1 MSLASKIAPGHAAP
15 QQGPDAVDPGD
26 YYRSICHVPEPPQ
39 LTKKPKFYGYA
50 EPRVCTP
57 PLRPLTPETTLGFDV
72 IEFAENV
79 LHINLYPW
87 QKVLLCRM
95 LELLEDGTLRF
106 RTVVVLIARQNG
118 KSTLSQV
125 LALWFMIVWGWP
137 LVMGT
142 AQDLETAEEVWQGAV
157 DLVEEDEELVKLLKR
172 VVKVNGKKALELKP
186 ADKPAPGE
194 LKKKTGP
201 RYKVKAANR
210 RAGRGFTGNLIML
223 DELREHQNWEAWGA
237 ITKTTMAQA
246 EALILALSNAGDL
259 ASVVLRYLRKMAHE
273 AIGDPDG
280 ICEEIGAS
288 GPTLLDVADLQEDDE
303 DELDEDDLEDF
314 EQEPD
319 TLGLF
324 EWSAP
329 PGCDRKDRNGWAQA
343 NPSLN
348 WNVGFTE
355 RTIAAACK
363 TDPEWVFRTEVLC
376 QWSEGTLTGPFP
388 PGAWDKGKNPVEI
401 GDDGRPRIP
410 EEHRI
415 VPGSPVW
422 VGLDQSHDRST
433 TYMAIGG
440 LRADGVDQVEIIAAR
455 TGSEWV
461 KPFLMEDPWSKRVVA
476 VTGQSRGA
484 PVSPLIV
491 DLLADD
497 EFTLPVVEWMGSDLT
512 AGWADVFDSV
522 RDNTVRHNPQPP
534 LDTAA
539 ATVVVKVFSGGA
551 SIPDHR
557 ASPADAAPLM
567 AFTAA
572 KWLMSRRV
580 KAAPPPPPPPA
591 ALKSDDVVFE
601 TNDVAHMGF

>member
-1 MSLASKIAPGHAAP
+1 MSPTSKLAPPHAAP
-15 QQGPDAVDPGD
+15 VSGPDDVDPGD
-26 YYRSICHVPEPPQ
+26 YYRSICHVPEPPHTG
-39 LTKKPKFYGYA
+39 TKKKKIYGSA
-50 EPRVCTP
+50 EPRICTP
-57 PLRPLTPETTLGFDV
+57 PLRPLTPETTLGYDV

-79 LHINLYPW
+79 LHLKLYPW

-95 LELLEDGTLRF
+95 LELLPDGTLRF

-157 DLVEEDEELVKLLKR
+157 DLVEEDDELSKILKR
-172 VVKVNGKKALELKP
+172 VVKVNGKKALEITDG
-186 ADKPAPGE
+186 ATDKTKA
-194 LKKKTGP
+194 

-259 ASVVLRYLRKMAHE
+259 TSIVLRYLRKMAHE

-288 GPTLLDVADLQEDDE
+288 GPTALDLNELTDDEELDE
-303 DELDEDDLEDF
+303 DELADF
-314 EQEPD
+314 EQDED

-324 EWSAP
+324 EWSTAP
-329 PGCDRKDRNGWAQA
+329 GMEKRDRQGWAQA

-348 WNVGFTE
+348 WNPGFTE
-355 RTIAAACK
+355 RTIAAACR

-388 PGAWDKGKNPVEI
+388 PGLWDKGKNQPETLP
-401 GDDGRPRIP
+401 DGSLRMG

-415 VPGSPVW
+415 VTDVV
-422 VGLDQSHDRST
+422 VGLDQSHDRSM
-433 TYMAIGG
+433 TYVAFAGH
-440 LRADGVDQVEIIAAR
+440 RADGVAQVEIVAAR
-455 TGSEWV
+455 HGSDWV
-461 KPFLMEDPWSKRVVA
+461 KAYLMDEKRRRRIKSVAGQSKGAPISPLLVALDEDP
-476 VTGQSRGA
+476 
-484 PVSPLIV
+484 
-491 DLLADD
+491 
-497 EFTLPVVEWMGSDLT
+497 EFDIPVVEWSGSDLT
-512 AGWADVFDSV
+512 AGWADTYDSV
-522 RDNTVRHNPQPP
+522 RDCTVRHNPQPV
-534 LDTAA
+534 LDVAA
-539 ATVVVKVFSGGA
+539 ATAVLKVFSAGA

-557 ASPADAAPLM
+557 ASPAEVAPLM

-572 KWLMSRRV
+572 KWLLGRKEV
-580 KAAPPPPPPPA
+580 VPPPA
-591 ALKSDDVVFE
+591 PPAPEAVRTADIDSSTD
-601 TNDVAHMGF
+601 NWAQQGF

>member
-1 MSLASKIAPGHAAP
+1 MSLTSKPAPPNAAP
-15 QQGPDAVDPGD
+15 LNGPDDVDPGD
-26 YYRSICHVPEPPQ
+26 YYRSICHVPEPPHTG
-39 LTKKPKFYGYA
+39 TKKKKIYGSA
-50 EPRVCTP
+50 EPRICTP
-57 PLRPLTPETTLGFDV
+57 PLRALTPETTLGYDV

-79 LHINLYPW
+79 LHLKLYPW

-95 LELLEDGTLRF
+95 LELLSDGTLRF

-125 LALWFMIVWGWP
+125 LALWFMIGWGWP

-157 DLVEEDEELVKLLKR
+157 DLVEEDDELSKILKR
-172 VVKVNGKKALELKP
+172 VVKVNGKKALEITDG
-186 ADKPAPGE
+186 ATDKTKA
-194 LKKKTGP
+194 

-259 ASVVLRYLRKMAHE
+259 TSIVLRYLRKMAHE

-288 GPTLLDVADLQEDDE
+288 GPTALDLNELLDDDEELDE
-303 DELDEDDLEDF
+303 DELAEF
-314 EQEPD
+314 EQDED

-324 EWSAP
+324 EWSTAP
-329 PGCDRKDRNGWAQA
+329 GLDKRDRQGWAQS

-348 WNVGFTE
+348 WNPGFTE
-355 RTIAAACK
+355 RTIAAACR

-388 PGAWDKGKNPVEI
+388 PGSWDKGKNQAETLPDGSLRM
-401 GDDGRPRIP
+401 GD
-410 EEHRI
+410 EHRI
-415 VPGSPVW
+415 VTDVV
-422 VGLDQSHDRST
+422 VGLDQSHDRSM
-433 TYMAIGG
+433 TYVAFAGH
-440 LRADGVDQVEIIAAR
+440 RADGVAQVEIVAAR
-455 TGSEWV
+455 HGSDWV
-461 KPFLMEDPWSKRVVA
+461 KDYLMDEKRRGRIKSVA
-476 VTGQSRGA
+476 GQSKGA
-484 PVSPLIV
+484 PISPLMV
-491 DLLADD
+491 TLAEDVK
-497 EFTLPVVEWMGSDLT
+497 FTIPVVEWSGGDLT
-512 AGWADVFDSV
+512 AGWADTYDSV
-522 RDNTVRHNPQPP
+522 RDCTVRHNPQPV
-534 LDTAA
+534 LDVAA
-539 ATVVVKVFSGGA
+539 ATAVLKVFSAGA

-557 ASPADAAPLM
+557 ASPAEVAPLM

-572 KWLMSRRV
+572 KWLLGRKEV
-580 KAAPPPPPPPA
+580 VPPPPPPA
-591 ALKSDDVVFE
+591 PEAVRTADVDSS
-601 TNDVAHMGF
+601 TDNWAQQGF

>member
-1 MSLASKIAPGHAAP
+1 MSLTSKPAPLNAAP
-15 QQGPDAVDPGD
+15 LSGPDDVDPGD
-26 YYRSICHVPEPPQ
+26 FYRSICHVPEPPHTG
-39 LTKKPKFYGYA
+39 TKKKKVYGSA
-50 EPRVCTP
+50 EPRICTP
-57 PLRPLTPETTLGFDV
+57 PLRPLTPETTLGYDV

-79 LHINLYPW
+79 LHLKLYPW

-95 LELLEDGTLRF
+95 LELLPDGTLRF

-157 DLVEEDEELVKLLKR
+157 DLVEEDDELSKILKR
-172 VVKVNGKKALELKP
+172 VVKVNGKKALEITDG
-186 ADKPAPGE
+186 ATE
-194 LKKKTGP
+194 KTKA

-259 ASVVLRYLRKMAHE
+259 TSIVLRYLRKMAHE

-288 GPTLLDVADLQEDDE
+288 GPTALDLNELLDDGEEFDE
-303 DELDEDDLEDF
+303 DELAEF
-314 EQEPD
+314 EQDED

-324 EWSAP
+324 EWSTAP
-329 PGCDRKDRNGWAQA
+329 GLDKRDRQGWAQA

-348 WNVGFTE
+348 WNAGFTE
-355 RTIAAACK
+355 RTIAAACR

-388 PGAWDKGKNPVEI
+388 PGSWDKGKNPVETLP
-401 GDDGRPRIP
+401 DGSQRVG

-415 VPGSPVW
+415 VTDVV
-422 VGLDQSHDRST
+422 VGLDQSHDRSM
-433 TYMAIGG
+433 TYVAFAGH
-440 LRADGVDQVEIIAAR
+440 RADGVAQVEIVAAR
-455 TGSEWV
+455 HGSDWV
-461 KPFLMEDPWSKRVVA
+461 KDYLMDEKRRGRIRSVA
-476 VTGQSRGA
+476 GQSKGA
-484 PVSPLIV
+484 PISPLMV
-491 DLLADD
+491 ALAEDVK
-497 EFTLPVVEWMGSDLT
+497 FTVPVVEWSGGDLT
-512 AGWADVFDSV
+512 AGWADTYDAV
-522 RDNTVRHNPQPP
+522 RDNTVRHNPQPV
-534 LDTAA
+534 LDVAAGTA
-539 ATVVVKVFSGGA
+539 VIKVFSGGA

-557 ASPADAAPLM
+557 ASPAEVAPLM

-572 KWLMSRRV
+572 KWLLGRKEV
-580 KAAPPPPPPPA
+580 VPPPPPPA
-591 ALKSDDVVFE
+591 PEAVRTADVDSS
-601 TNDVAHMGF
+601 NDNWAQQGF

>member
-1 MSLASKIAPGHAAP
+1 MSPTSKPAP
-15 QQGPDAVDPGD
+15 QSVEPPSGQADVDPGD
-26 YYRSICHVPEPPQ
+26 FYRSVCHDPEPAHTG
-39 LTKKPKFYGYA
+39 TKKKKIYGSA
-50 EPRVCTP
+50 EPRLCTP
-57 PLRPLTPETTLGFDV
+57 PLRPLTPETTLGYDV
-72 IEFAENV
+72 IDFAENV
-79 LHINLYPW
+79 LHLKLYPW

-95 LELLEDGTLRF
+95 LELLPDGTLRF
-106 RTVVVLIARQNG
+106 RTAVVLIARQNG

-186 ADKPAPGE
+186 SETPGSGAT
-194 LKKKTGP
+194 KKKTGP

-259 ASVVLRYLRKMAHE
+259 TSVVLRYLRKMAHE

-280 ICEEIGAS
+280 ICKEIGAS
-288 GPTLLDVADLQEDDE
+288 GPTLLDVEDLSEDD
-303 DELDEDDLEDF
+303 DEFDDDDLADF
-314 EQEPD
+314 EQDED
-319 TLGLF
+319 TLFLA

-329 PGCDRKDRNGWAQA
+329 PGCDRRDRQGWAQA

-348 WNVGFTE
+348 WNPGFTE
-355 RTIAAACK
+355 RTIAAACR

-376 QWSEGTLTGPFP
+376 QWSEGTLSGPFP
-388 PGAWDKGKNPVEI
+388 PGSWDKGKNPVETQP
-401 GDDGRPRIP
+401 DGTQRPP

-415 VPGSPVW
+415 IPGSKVW
-422 VGLDQSHDRST
+422 VGVDQSHDRSM
-433 TYMAIGG
+433 TYLAIAGY
-440 LRADGVDQVEIIAAR
+440 RADGKAQVEIIAAR
-455 TGSEWV
+455 HGSDWV
-461 KPFLMEDPWSKRVVA
+461 KGFLMDDKNRDRITAVA
-476 VTGQSRGA
+476 GQSKGA
-484 PVSPLIV
+484 PISPLMES
-491 DLLADD
+491 LAADE
-497 EFTLPVVEWMGSDLT
+497 EFTIPVVEWSGSDLT

-522 RDNTVRHNPQPP
+522 RDEKVRHNPQPV

-539 ATVVVKVFSGGA
+539 ATAVLKVFSGGA

-557 ASPADAAPLM
+557 ASPAEVAPLM

-572 KWLMSRRV
+572 KWLMSRRELT
-580 KAAPPPPPPPA
+580 PPPPPPSPA
-591 ALKSDDVVFE
+591 AVRAEDTYYSAD
-601 TNDVAHMGF
+601 NVAHMGF

>member
-1 MSLASKIAPGHAAP
+1 
-15 QQGPDAVDPGD
+15 
-26 YYRSICHVPEPPQ
+26 
-39 LTKKPKFYGYA
+39 
-50 EPRVCTP
+50 
-57 PLRPLTPETTLGFDV
+57 V
-72 IEFAENV
+72 IDFAEDV
-79 LHINLYPW
+79 LHLKLYPW

-95 LELLEDGTLRF
+95 LELLPDGTLRF

-157 DLVEEDEELVKLLKR
+157 DLVEEDDELSKLLKR
-172 VVKVNGKKALELKP
+172 VVKVNGKKALELKDGSS
-186 ADKPAPGE
+186 DKVKA
-194 LKKKTGP
+194 

-210 RAGRGFTGNLIML
+210 RSGRGFTGNLIML

-259 ASVVLRYLRKMAHE
+259 TSVVLRYLRKMAHQ

-288 GPTLLDVADLQEDDE
+288 GPTLLDVEDLVDDEEEFDDE
-303 DELDEDDLEDF
+303 DLADF
-314 EQEPD
+314 EQDED

-324 EWSAP
+324 EWSAA
-329 PGCDRKDRNGWAQA
+329 PGCDKRDRQGWAQG

-348 WNVGFTE
+348 WNPGFTE
-355 RTIAAACK
+355 RTIAAACR

-376 QWSEGTLTGPFP
+376 QWSEGTLLGPFP
-388 PGAWDKGKNPVEI
+388 PGSWDKGKNPVEVLP
-401 GDDGRPRIP
+401 DGSQRVA

-415 VPGSPVW
+415 IPGSQIWAGV
-422 VGLDQSHDRST
+422 DQSHDRSMT
-433 TYMAIGG
+433 FVAFGG
-440 LRADGVDQVEIIAAR
+440 YRADGKAQVEIATAR
-455 TGSEWV
+455 HGSEWV
-461 KPFLMEDPWSKRVVA
+461 KDYLMDDKRRGRIKAVA
-476 VTGQSRGA
+476 GQSRGA
-484 PVSPLIV
+484 PISPLMTA
-491 DLLADD
+491 LAED
-497 EFTLPVVEWMGSDLT
+497 EGFTIPVVEWAGGDLT

-522 RDNTVRHNPQPP
+522 RDVTVHHNPQPV

-539 ATVVVKVFSGGA
+539 ATAVVKVFSGGA

-557 ASPADAAPLM
+557 ASPAEVAPLM

-572 KWLMSRRV
+572 KWLMGRREV
-580 KAAPPPPPPPA
+580 VPPPPPPA
-591 ALKSDDVVFE
+591 PEAVRTADTEFSPDD
-601 TNDVAHMGF
+601 NWAQQGF

>member
-1 MSLASKIAPGHAAP
+1 MSPALKVAPGHAAP
-15 QQGPDAVDPGD
+15 EQGPDAVDPGD

-39 LTKKPKFYGYA
+39 VGKRPKFYGYA
-50 EPRVCTP
+50 EPRICTP
-57 PLRPLTPETTLGFDV
+57 PLRPLTRETTLGYDV
-72 IEFAENV
+72 IDFAENS
-79 LHINLYPW
+79 LHLKLYPW

-125 LALWFMIVWGWP
+125 LALWFMIEWGWP
-137 LVMGT
+137 LVLGT

-157 DLVEEDEELVKLLKR
+157 DLVEEDPELSQLLKR
-172 VVKVNGKKALELKP
+172 VVKVNGKKALELVQEP
-186 ADKPAPGE
+186 GDKA
-194 LKKKTGP
+194 TAY

-288 GPTLLDVADLQEDDE
+288 GPTLLDVVDLQEEDE
-303 DELDEDDLEDF
+303 DDFDEDDLEDF

-348 WNVGFTE
+348 WNPGFTE

-388 PGAWDKGKNPVEI
+388 PGAWDKGKNPTEI
-401 GDDGRPRIP
+401 GPDGRPRIP

-433 TYMAIGG
+433 TFLAIGG
-440 LRADGVDQVEIIAAR
+440 LRADGVAQVEIIAAR
-455 TGSEWV
+455 TGSDWV
-461 KPFLMEDPWSKRVVA
+461 KGFLMGEDWRDRVVA

-484 PVSPLIV
+484 PISPLIV
-491 DLLADD
+491 DLLADL
-497 EFTLPVVEWMGSDLT
+497 EFTLPVVEWLGSDLT

-522 RDNTVRHNPQPP
+522 RDVTVRHNPQPP

-539 ATVVVKVFSGGA
+539 ATAVIKVFSGGA

-557 ASPADAAPLM
+557 ASPAEVAPLM

-580 KAAPPPPPPPA
+580 KAAPPPPPPPE
-591 ALKSDDVVFE
+591 ALKSEETEFS

>member
-1 MSLASKIAPGHAAP
+1 MSQTSKLAPGHADP
-15 QQGPDAVDPGD
+15 VSGPNAVDPGD
-26 YYRSICHVPEPPQ
+26 YYRQICHVPEPDQ
-39 LTKKPKFYGYA
+39 SGAKRKKIYGYA
-50 EPRVCTP
+50 EPRICTP
-57 PLRPLTPETTLGFDV
+57 PLRALTPDTTLGYDV
-72 IEFAENV
+72 IDFARDV
-79 LHINLYPW
+79 LGVDLYPW

-95 LELLEDGTLRF
+95 LELLPDGSLRF
-106 RTVVVLIARQNG
+106 RTAVVLIARQNG

-157 DLVEEDEELVKLLKR
+157 DLVEEDDELSKLLKK
-172 VVKVNGKKALELKP
+172 VVKVNGKKALELKAQDP
-186 ADKPAPGE
+186 KGKATD
-194 LKKKTGP
+194 KTGS

-246 EALILALSNAGDL
+246 EALILALSNAGDMT
-259 ASVVLRYLRKMAHE
+259 SIVLKYLRKMAHE

-288 GPTLLDVADLQEDDE
+288 GPTALDVADLVEGDEDDLDE
-303 DELDEDDLEDF
+303 DELAEF
-314 EQEPD
+314 EQDED
-319 TLGLF
+319 TLGLW

-329 PGCDRKDRNGWAQA
+329 PGCDKRDRQGWAQG

-348 WNVGFTE
+348 WNPGFTE
-355 RTIAAACK
+355 RTIAAACR

-376 QWSEGTLTGPFP
+376 QWSEGTLLGPFP
-388 PGAWDKGKNPVEI
+388 PGSWDKGKNPLIVL
-401 GDDGRPRIP
+401 DDGTKGVA

-422 VGLDQSHDRST
+422 AGIDQSHDRSM
-433 TYMAIGG
+433 TYVAFGG
-440 LRADGVDQVEIIAAR
+440 YRADGKAQVEIVAGR
-455 TGSEWV
+455 HGSDWV
-461 KPFLMEDPWSKRVVA
+461 KKWLMDDHRRPRIRSVAGQSKGAPISPLMESLTED
-476 VTGQSRGA
+476 T
-484 PVSPLIV
+484 
-491 DLLADD
+491 
-497 EFTLPVVEWMGSDLT
+497 EFTIPVTEWSGSDLT
-512 AGWADVFDSV
+512 SGWADVFDSV
-522 RDNTVRHNPQPP
+522 RDVTVFHNPQPP

-539 ATVVVKVFSGGA
+539 ATAVVKVFSGGA

-557 ASPADAAPLM
+557 ASPAEVAPLM

-572 KWLMSRRV
+572 KWLMGRREI
-580 KAAPPPPPPPA
+580 APPPPPPPPVA
-591 ALKSDDVVFE
+591 VKAEEATHVAD
-601 TNDVAHMGF
+601 NVAHIGF

>member
-1 MSLASKIAPGHAAP
+1 MSPTSRLAPPHAAP
-15 QQGPDAVDPGD
+15 VSGPADVDPGD
-26 YYRSICHVPEPPQ
+26 YYRSICHVPEPPHTG
-39 LTKKPKFYGYA
+39 TKKKKIYGSA
-50 EPRVCTP
+50 EPRICTP
-57 PLRPLTPETTLGFDV
+57 PLRALTPETTLGYDV

-79 LHINLYPW
+79 LHLKLYPW

-95 LELLEDGTLRF
+95 LELLPDGTLRF

-157 DLVEEDEELVKLLKR
+157 DLVEEDDELSKILKR
-172 VVKVNGKKALELKP
+172 VVKVNGKKALEITDG
-186 ADKPAPGE
+186 ATE
-194 LKKKTGP
+194 KTKA

-259 ASVVLRYLRKMAHE
+259 TSIVLRYLRKMAHE

-288 GPTLLDVADLQEDDE
+288 GPTALDLNELSDDDEELDE
-303 DELDEDDLEDF
+303 DELAEF
-314 EQEPD
+314 EQDED

-324 EWSAP
+324 EWSTAP
-329 PGCDRKDRNGWAQA
+329 GLDKRDRQGWAQA

-348 WNVGFTE
+348 WNPGFSE
-355 RTIAAACK
+355 RTIAAACR

-388 PGAWDKGKNPVEI
+388 PGSWDKGKNQPETLP
-401 GDDGRPRIP
+401 DGSLRMG

-415 VPGSPVW
+415 VTDVR
-422 VGLDQSHDRST
+422 VGLDQSHDRSM
-433 TYMAIGG
+433 TYVAFAGY
-440 LRADGVDQVEIIAAR
+440 RADGAAQVEIVAAR
-455 TGSEWV
+455 HGSDWV
-461 KPFLMEDPWSKRVVA
+461 KDYLMDDKRRDRIRSVA
-476 VTGQSRGA
+476 GQSKGA
-484 PVSPLIV
+484 PISPLMV
-491 DLLADD
+491 TLAEDVK
-497 EFTLPVVEWMGSDLT
+497 FTIPVVEWSGSDLT
-512 AGWADVFDSV
+512 AGWADTYDSV
-522 RDNTVRHNPQPP
+522 RDCTVRHNPQPV
-534 LDTAA
+534 LDVAA
-539 ATVVVKVFSGGA
+539 ATAVLKVFSAGA

-557 ASPADAAPLM
+557 ASPAEVAPLM

-572 KWLMSRRV
+572 KWLLGRKEV
-580 KAAPPPPPPPA
+580 VPPPPPPA
-591 ALKSDDVVFE
+591 PEAVRTADVE
-601 TNDVAHMGF
+601 SSNDNWAQQGF